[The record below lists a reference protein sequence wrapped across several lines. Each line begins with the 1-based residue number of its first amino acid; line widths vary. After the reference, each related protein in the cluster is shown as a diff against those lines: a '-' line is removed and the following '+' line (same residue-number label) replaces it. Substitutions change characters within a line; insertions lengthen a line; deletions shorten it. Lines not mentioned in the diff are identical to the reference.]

1 MKLISKIN
9 FLFNNLVNF
18 FHKKYEKKINSIQF
32 WINMKKIN
40 YKKKISFIH
49 HFQQTKFIK
58 EKLLINIQFIIIIKI
73 KINIKWICNNP
84 VSIKCFRLF
93 RTMKQ

>member
-18 FHKKYEKKINSIQF
+18 FYKKYEKKINSIQF